1 MAGGCARTS
10 RSGRDRSRLGH
21 PAPLPTR
28 QRRVKADVAGSRPS
42 PVVLPTCR
50 REFAAPQ
57 QPARLERVEG
67 LRTRPID
74 EESGRSEK
82 ICRWSRARLA
92 VPGDIPKALAPH
104 TFARSAKV
112 VGARRFELPT
122 PCTPCIPGPPAR
134 ILRSGWEKNGLV
146 RESENRPQVTSGRR
160 ESQGVTLDRG
170 ALRRF
175 VVVDALTWQSYQVNE
190 KREGARCHDVDTRSR
205 ARRGPGSTTAARGR
219 VAFDRF
225 EVRLEDNNEPRGRE
239 AMRDLGLPSLGEV
252 CCSQQ
257 THRTSNRSNRVRHTF
272 RKPS

>member
-1 MAGGCARTS
+1 MATRQDS
-10 RSGRDRSRLGH
+10 LLRDAFSEPERAAPQRCTLR
-21 PAPLPTR
+21 PAPLVAAIDRRGEGMVGARRFAVGAVAAQPRGRHTQSSRSCHLGRGTR
-28 QRRVKADVAGSRPS
+28 RKM
-42 PVVLPTCR
+42 
-50 REFAAPQ
+50 
-57 QPARLERVEG
+57 
-67 LRTRPID
+67 
-74 EESGRSEK
+74 
-82 ICRWSRARLA
+82 
-92 VPGDIPKALAPH
+92 
-104 TFARSAKV
+104 